1 MLLTQLRKTDYK
13 TKISQTENKVT
24 TDHDYDK
31 YITTQEFNKLTSE
44 KFPAKLRQ
52 ANLGNKID
60 ITNFVKRTDFN
71 KNELNKLSRSTSNI
85 NKRINKRFDK

>member
-13 TKISQTENKVT
+13 TKISETENKVT
-24 TDHDYDK
+24 ADHDYDK
-31 YITTQEFNKLTSE
+31 YITIQEFNKLTSE
-44 KFPAKLRQ
+44 SFTAKLKQ
-52 ANLGNKID
+52 ANLGNKIN

>member
-13 TKISQTENKVT
+13 AKISETENKVT
-24 TDHDYDK
+24 ADHDYDK

-44 KFPAKLRQ
+44 SFTAKLRQ

>member
-13 TKISQTENKVT
+13 TKISETENKVT
-24 TDHDYDK
+24 ADHDYDK

-44 KFPAKLRQ
+44 SFTAKLKQ
-52 ANLGNKID
+52 ANLGNKIN